1 MTCKKACLALI
12 LALLFW
18 GGLPQSVSASGTQEV
33 QLQLTITSEEWAA
46 YHESKDSTEIEEP
59 KVEEPGETV
68 ESEEEAKNSA
78 QNPSNPAQNSALK
91 TDSSDKKSSLPQ
103 TGAEKGLY
111 AGVFLGK
118 VLLLLG
124 VGGLL
129 WRRKRQI
136 K

>member
-1 MTCKKACLALI
+1 MTYKKACLTLI
-12 LALLFW
+12 LALLLCV
-18 GGLPQSVSASGTQEV
+18 GLPQAVSASGTQEV

-46 YHESKDSTEIEEP
+46 YHESKDSTEVEEP
-59 KVEEPGETV
+59 KVEEPGETA
-68 ESEEEAKNSA
+68 ESEEEVK
-78 QNPSNPAQNSALK
+78 NSALK

-111 AGVFLGK
+111 AGIFLGK